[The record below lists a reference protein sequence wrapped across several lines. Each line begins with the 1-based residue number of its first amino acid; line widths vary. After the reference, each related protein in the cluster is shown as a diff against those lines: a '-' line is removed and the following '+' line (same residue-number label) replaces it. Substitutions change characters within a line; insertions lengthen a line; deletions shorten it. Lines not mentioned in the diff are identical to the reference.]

1 MDYLREGIHLR
12 GFAQID
18 PLVAYKNEGF
28 SMFEELMASVWEEFT
43 RVMFHLEV
51 NIEPAEAEQMFAA
64 EERQR
69 ERQVAYEGGGGTEQ
83 PSAIG
88 EARAAAAAGGAGA
101 ATAGAA
107 TAGNG
112 AGDSVNPATVV
123 KTEQEKIGRNDP
135 CWCGSGKKY
144 KKCHGA

>member
-1 MDYLREGIHLR
+1 
-12 GFAQID
+12 
-18 PLVAYKNEGF
+18 
-28 SMFEELMASVWEEFT
+28 
-43 RVMFHLEV
+43 
-51 NIEPAEAEQMFAA
+51 MFAA

-69 ERQVAYEGGGGTEQ
+69 ERQVAYEGGGGSEQ

-88 EARAAAAAGGAGA
+88 EARAAAAAG
-101 ATAGAA
+101 TAGAA
-107 TAGNG
+107 AAPSAGNG
-112 AGDSVNPATVV
+112 SPQQGVNPATVV

>member
-1 MDYLREGIHLR
+1 
-12 GFAQID
+12 
-18 PLVAYKNEGF
+18 
-28 SMFEELMASVWEEFT
+28 
-43 RVMFHLEV
+43 
-51 NIEPAEAEQMFAA
+51 MFAA

-88 EARAAAAAGGAGA
+88 EARAAAAAAGGASGEA
-101 ATAGAA
+101 AAA
-107 TAGNG
+107 AAEPTAGNG
-112 AGDSVNPATVV
+112 AGQGVNPATVV